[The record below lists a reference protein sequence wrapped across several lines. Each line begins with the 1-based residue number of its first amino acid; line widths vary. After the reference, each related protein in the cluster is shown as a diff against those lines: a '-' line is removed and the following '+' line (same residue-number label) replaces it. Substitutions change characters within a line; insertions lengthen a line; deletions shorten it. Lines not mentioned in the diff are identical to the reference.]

1 MNQNQKGEKPSS
13 RHSATDAEKCIQMSK
28 KYGWKL
34 LRIEPTNNSLLKV
47 DCVFEGKTEFPNYYE
62 EN

>member
-1 MNQNQKGEKPSS
+1 MNQNQDREKPTS
-13 RHSATDAEKCIQMSK
+13 RHSATDGEKCISMSK

-34 LRIEPTNNSLLKV
+34 LRIEPTNNSFLKV
-47 DCVFEGKTEFPNYYE
+47 DWVFEGETEFPNYYE